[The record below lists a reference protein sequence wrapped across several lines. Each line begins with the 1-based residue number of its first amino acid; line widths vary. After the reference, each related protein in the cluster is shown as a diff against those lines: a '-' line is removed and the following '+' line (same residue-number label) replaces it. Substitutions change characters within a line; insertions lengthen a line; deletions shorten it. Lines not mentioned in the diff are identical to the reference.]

1 MLQNN
6 IYKQASIFSFPS
18 KQVNPDIYLNRGS
31 RTQFLALKKD
41 TALVCAVEQLDFIL
55 SRETVKTIIKIEF
68 DKEQIVACLKKSS
81 LKKRVIIVL
90 KFFILIILI
99 QRMTQKVK
107 LILWANW

>member
-1 MLQNN
+1 MKVWNN
-6 IYKQASIFSFPS
+6 CSILTSVFSFPS

-55 SRETVKTIIKIEF
+55 SLENVKTIIKIEF

-81 LKKRVIIVL
+81 LIERVIIFH
-90 KFFILIILI
+90 KFCY
-99 QRMTQKVK
+99 KWK
-107 LILWANW
+107 Y

>member
-1 MLQNN
+1 MKLWNN
-6 IYKQASIFSFPS
+6 FSILTFVFSFPS

-55 SRETVKTIIKIEF
+55 SRENVKTIIKIEF

-81 LKKRVIIVL
+81 LNERVIIVYT
-90 KFFILIILI
+90 FITTIVIY
-99 QRMTQKVK
+99 
-107 LILWANW
+107 